1 MVKFI
6 HAADLHID
14 RSFEGLVNLDKSV
27 QEKLL
32 EVNLKVLA
40 NIVDK
45 AIINE
50 VDFVLLAGDTFHQNR
65 PSLKIQNIFLIKSND

>member
-45 AIINE
+45 AIING

-65 PSLKIQNIFLIKSND
+65 QIGRAHV

>member
-50 VDFVLLAGDTFHQNR
+50 VDFVLLAET
-65 PSLKIQNIFLIKSND
+65 PSIKIVLH